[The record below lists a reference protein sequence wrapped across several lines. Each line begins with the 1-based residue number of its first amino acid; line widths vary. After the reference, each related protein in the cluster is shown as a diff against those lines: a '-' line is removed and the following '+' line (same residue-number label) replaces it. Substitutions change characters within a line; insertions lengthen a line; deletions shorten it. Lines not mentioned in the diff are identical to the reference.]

1 MAIAFEPKE
10 IQELHPARIRKIEGR
25 GWWLWLYV
33 VLVTLALTIGLGSFA
48 IVGIT
53 EPKDSPY
60 WVELREW
67 VRGLAALVL
76 LFDIYSIYQHLQL
89 QRIRKQLAKQNELFR
104 LISENA
110 ADMITVIDNEGH
122 TLYNSPACEHV
133 LGYSLTEFSR
143 MPLMDLIHPEDRE
156 RVLDAM
162 QEARFTGQVQ
172 RQEFRMS
179 HQNGAWKILESS
191 TSVARNEKGD
201 IDRLVIVNRDIT
213 ERRRAQEKLEYAA
226 LHDALTGLPNRTLLM
241 RKLQQVLARAR
252 RHDDYRFAL
261 LFIDIDGFKV
271 ISDSLGPAA
280 GDEFMVQIGLRL
292 AVSLR
297 GLETAPDQ
305 SEQKKRDNSASEDVL
320 AKLPGDEFAILLD
333 DLSGTSD
340 ALRVCE
346 RIQKNLAVPFTISGH
361 DVAIT
366 VTIGVV
372 FDADKTA
379 QPSDLLRNAEIAM
392 HRAKNSGKGH
402 IEVFDSAMFGS
413 AVKRLRLEAELR
425 KGLERNEFRVFYQPV
440 FDMRTGV
447 VAGFEALSRW
457 QKGQTLVMPGE
468 FIEVADQTG
477 IMLSINR
484 SLMKESCRNLR
495 QWQTDYAPAVPFSMS
510 VNVTARQFAQP
521 TLTAEIA
528 EVVRAA
534 GIEASALQLEI
545 VESVAM
551 GSHETG
557 QSLLSELKQLGVKL
571 SIDDFGTGYSSLAR
585 LQQLPVDTLK
595 IDRQFV
601 SAMEAT
607 DSGREIVRVIVM
619 LAHSIGLKV
628 VAEGVETESQAALLK
643 DMNCDYAQG
652 YYFSRPMDEE
662 GVRLVLNKSFPRAQT
677 VSARS

>member
-1 MAIAFEPKE
+1 MAIAIEPE
-10 IQELHPARIRKIEGR
+10 NRRHFHPSQIKKIEGR

-33 VLVTLALTIGLGSFA
+33 VLVTVALTIGLGSFA

-60 WVELREW
+60 WLELREW

-76 LFDIYSIYQHLQL
+76 LFDLYSIYQHLQL
-89 QRIRKQLAKQNELFR
+89 QRIRKQLAKQNALFR

-110 ADMITVIDNEGH
+110 ADMITVLDNEGRS
-122 TLYNSPACEHV
+122 LYNSPACENV
-133 LGYSLTEFSR
+133 LGYSLAEFSR
-143 MPLMDLIHPEDRE
+143 MPLMDLVHPEDRE
-156 RVLDAM
+156 RVLEAAE
-162 QEARFTGQVQ
+162 EARLTGQGQ
-172 RQEFRMS
+172 RLEYRMS
-179 HQNGAWKILESS
+179 HQNGSWRILESS
-191 TSVARNEKGD
+191 TSVARNERGE

-241 RKLQQVLARAR
+241 RKLQHVLARAR
-252 RHDDYRFAL
+252 RHDDYNYAL
-261 LFIDIDGFKV
+261 LFIDIDGFKI

-297 GLETAPDQ
+297 GLETAPDPA
-305 SEQKKRDNSASEDVL
+305 EQRLRDTSAREDVL

-333 DLSGTSD
+333 DLHGPSD

-361 DVAIT
+361 DVVIT

-392 HRAKNSGKGH
+392 HRAKSSGKGH
-402 IEVFDSAMFGS
+402 IEIFDTAMFGS

-425 KGLERNEFRVFYQPV
+425 KGLDRNEFRVFYQPL
-440 FDMRTGV
+440 FDLQTGV
-447 VAGFEALSRW
+447 ISGFEALSRW
-457 QKGQTLVMPGE
+457 QKPQGMVMPGE

-477 IMLSINR
+477 IMLAINR
-484 SLMKESCRNLR
+484 GLMKDACRNLHR
-495 QWQTDYAPAVPFSMS
+495 WQSEYNPPVPFTMS

-521 TLTAEIA
+521 TLTSEIA
-528 EVVRAA
+528 DVVQKS
-534 GIEASALQLEI
+534 GIDPSTLQLEI

-571 SIDDFGTGYSSLAR
+571 GIDDFGTGYSSLAR

-601 SAMEAT
+601 SAMEVN

-628 VAEGVETESQAALLK
+628 VAEGVETESQAALLR
-643 DMNCDYAQG
+643 DMGCDYAQG
-652 YYFSRPMDEE
+652 YFFSRPMDEDSVHE
-662 GVRLVLNKSFPRAQT
+662 LLRRAFPVAQIT
-677 VSARS
+677 AAHP